1 MRLPSAA
8 PTPRSRSAAAPA
20 ADGRRRRRA
29 VPRPRSACPRRP
41 GPTARAPR
49 PACPSAPAVALAP
62 AHATSITRRP
72 AARATLVLPVAT
84 PARAAGVKRLAA
96 GGAARDTPPARAAQS
111 RVFPRAPPRRAGL
124 RGAALF
130 FGRGRGVRRRHTS
143 RALRSANLVNAA
155 RGGHRYAARHRA
167 RARSRRL
174 LLIGHVSVGSSIELV
189 TRRIFCAA
197 L

>member
-1 MRLPSAA
+1 M
-8 PTPRSRSAAAPA
+8 
-20 ADGRRRRRA
+20 
-29 VPRPRSACPRRP
+29 
-41 GPTARAPR
+41 
-49 PACPSAPAVALAP
+49 
-62 AHATSITRRP
+62 
-72 AARATLVLPVAT
+72 AT

-155 RGGHRYAARHRA
+155 RGARGPGLRRHRA
-167 RARSRRL
+167 RARARRL

-189 TRRIFCAA
+189 TAYLLCGALESRLAA
-197 L
+197 RGQRGTAWAAVPLGRLAATLLAKLYLPPSVAGV